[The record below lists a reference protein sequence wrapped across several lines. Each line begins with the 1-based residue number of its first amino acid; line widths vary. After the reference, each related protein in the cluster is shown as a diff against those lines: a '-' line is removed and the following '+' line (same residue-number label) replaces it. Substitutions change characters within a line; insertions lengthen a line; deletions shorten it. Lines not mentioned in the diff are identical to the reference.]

1 MSDPNPGPNF
11 RRGDLWHSGADLV
24 CVTTNNVLN
33 HRQRELVMGA
43 GIAKHAADRHPG
55 LKAAAYQAIAAHDTP
70 ELYGFLPLEGAFRGL
85 ALFQTKRHWRYPST
99 LDLIRVSVAGLR
111 GYAQANPEV
120 QVALP
125 FPGIGM
131 GGLSPDEV
139 RPLLRRLPANV
150 TVWSL

>member
-1 MSDPNPGPNF
+1 
-11 RRGDLWHSGADLV
+11 
-24 CVTTNNVLN
+24 
-33 HRQRELVMGA
+33 
-43 GIAKHAADRHPG
+43 RHPG
-55 LKAAAYQAIAAHDTP
+55 LKAAAYRAITAQHDQDA
-70 ELYGFLPLEGAFRGL
+70 YGFIPLEGAFQGL

-120 QVALP
+120 RVALP